1 MKLFNEDLVTVSVK
15 KNKRETVVTANVG
28 RLIWVAFASLIA
40 MVLFVK
46 R

>member
-1 MKLFNEDLVTVSVK
+1 MKLLNEDLVTVSIQ
-15 KNKRETVVTANVG
+15 KNKKETVVTANVG

-40 MVLFVK
+40 MVLIVK